1 MKKNKTYGKILT
13 LFIIAILILDQ
24 ITKIWL
30 YKKGIATILE
40 SNNNNGYYIIISII
54 IVLMIIRYI
63 SSDNLFIKLDT
74 KIILS
79 FGVAGAIGNVID
91 RIWNKNVIVFIKL
104 GDYINLNLAYIYI
117 LIAWIGM
124 ALILAKNTVNFMK
137 ERKLRKM
144 KMSDIKNDDLS
155 SKRKRR
161 RF

>member
-1 MKKNKTYGKILT
+1 MVKNKRHGKMLIIL
-13 LFIIAILILDQ
+13 IIATVVLDQ

-30 YKKGIATILE
+30 YKKQIATI
-40 SNNNNGYYIIISII
+40 SDSGNNNGYYIIISII

-104 GDYINLNLAYIYI
+104 GDYINLNLAYVYI

-137 ERKLRKM
+137 EKKLRKM
-144 KMSDIKNDDLS
+144 KMSDIKNDDLFN
-155 SKRKRR
+155 KRKRR
-161 RF
+161 KF